1 MTQPR
6 AAYGTVYDA
15 AVALK
20 FFTSAGKPESVAPG
34 AMLFAE
40 NEKGNRFL
48 LQRDKMYLLLEGEV
62 TLITG
67 KKVIGTVAKGEIF
80 GEMASITQSP
90 RSATA
95 VAKTACRVIA
105 LDDRQ
110 FRGALGKQPQFAL
123 MMMSIMIRRLR
134 ETIRRLYAR
143 NALSGDG
150 AWKESA
156 AFDRKLL
163 DVLVSGLSE
172 DAPVFYDRGKPVI
185 KEGQTGILMFVVL
198 EGRVT
203 VCIGESIVERL
214 GPGGVFGEVALV
226 DPSPRVASAIAE
238 TDCSLLPINRK
249 AFLAMVETSPDFAVA
264 LLGSLS
270 ERLRLLT
277 SRLK

>member
-1 MTQPR
+1 MTQGDT
-6 AAYGTVYDA
+6 AYGPIYDP
-15 AVALK
+15 AVALE
-20 FFTSAGKPESVAPG
+20 FFKSAGKPESVAQG

-62 TLITG
+62 TLVAR

-80 GEMASITQSP
+80 GEMASITQSA
-90 RSATA
+90 RSASA
-95 VAKTACRVIA
+95 LAKTACRVIA
-105 LDDRQ
+105 LDDKQ
-110 FRGALGKQPQFAL
+110 FRVALGMQPQFAL
-123 MMMSIMIRRLR
+123 MMMSFMIRRLR

-143 NALSGDG
+143 NALSGEG

-163 DVLVSGLSE
+163 DELVSSLSD
-172 DAPVFYDRGKPVI
+172 DAPVFYDQGKTVV
-185 KEGQTGILMFVVL
+185 KEGQAGILMFVVL
-198 EGRVT
+198 EGRVS
-203 VCIGESIVERL
+203 VSIGESLVERL

-226 DPSPRVASAIAE
+226 DPSPRLASAVAE
-238 TDCSLLPINRK
+238 TDCSLLPVNRK

-264 LLGSLS
+264 LLGSLA